1 MAACTF
7 FGHHD
12 CPSSIKE
19 KLYET
24 IIDLIENHDVS
35 MFYVGN
41 HGSFDAIVRSVLRD
55 LQSKCPQI
63 QYAVVLAYLPG
74 KKSEFSYDDYSD
86 TMLPEGIEAV
96 PRRFAITWRNKWML
110 RQAEYVVTY
119 VTHSWGGAAQF
130 AEMAEKKEVRNPIPE
145 LYNLGPTSNV
155 LNEEYKALLRKEL
168 KISKAETERLYRGV
182 KSCIINT

>member
-7 FGHHD
+7 LGHHD

-110 RQAEYVVTY
+110 RQAEHVVTY

-130 AEMAEKKEVRNPIPE
+130 AEMAEKKEKI
-145 LYNLGPTSNV
+145 V
-155 LNEEYKALLRKEL
+155 LSLAN
-168 KISKAETERLYRGV
+168 
-182 KSCIINT
+182 

>member
-63 QYAVVLAYLPG
+63 QYAVVLAYLP
-74 KKSEFSYDDYSD
+74 
-86 TMLPEGIEAV
+86 
-96 PRRFAITWRNKWML
+96 
-110 RQAEYVVTY
+110 
-119 VTHSWGGAAQF
+119 
-130 AEMAEKKEVRNPIPE
+130 VRNRSLVTMTIVTRCCQRESKPCRAVLRSHGE
-145 LYNLGPTSNV
+145 TSGCSGKQSM
-155 LNEEYKALLRKEL
+155 L
-168 KISKAETERLYRGV
+168 
-182 KSCIINT
+182 